1 MSGFSFRKYV
11 DIRFILLLYLLH
23 ICFICLTVM
32 TLNLLSVSF
41 IIWLIYLSLV
51 FFLGYRH
58 TAKKNRPLASSFIS
72 GAFSQLPAI
81 ILSLITIAGIFSG
94 SYYRLLVFNTYDF
107 LLQVWHTSLAPLFTL
122 LPPSSMLGIPLYYW
136 VTISASFFYPLVL
149 FIGAVFGFFS
159 RAKTFPAC

>member
-1 MSGFSFRKYV
+1 MRGISFRNYV
-11 DIRFILLLYLLH
+11 DLRFILFLYLLH

-32 TLNLLSVSF
+32 TLNFLTASF
-41 IIWLIYLSLV
+41 IIWLIYLALL
-51 FFLGYRH
+51 FFLGYRQ
-58 TAKKNRPLASSFIS
+58 AANKNRPLVSSFIG
-72 GAFSQLPAI
+72 GAFGQLPAI
-81 ILSLITIAGIFSG
+81 ILSLITITGIFSG

-149 FIGAVFGFFS
+149 FLGAVFGFFL
-159 RAKTFPAC
+159 RTKTSPAC